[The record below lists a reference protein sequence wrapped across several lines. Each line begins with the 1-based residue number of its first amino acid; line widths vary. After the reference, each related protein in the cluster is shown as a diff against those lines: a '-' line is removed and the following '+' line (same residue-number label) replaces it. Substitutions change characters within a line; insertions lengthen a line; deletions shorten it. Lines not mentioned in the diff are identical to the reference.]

1 MVKCQVAEARQ
12 FLGCILGWALWGG
25 HLGWALW
32 GGHLHF
38 GVGTL
43 GLVLVV
49 SLFWDH
55 IQGVLLISQHLC
67 SCFGVDLKFLL
78 LSPINH

>member
-1 MVKCQVAEARQ
+1 M
-12 FLGCILGWALWGG
+12 GTLGWAL
-25 HLGWALW
+25 
-32 GGHLHF
+32 

-67 SCFGVDLKFLL
+67 SCFGVDLKIFYFP
-78 LSPINH
+78 LSTTEREFWEIE